1 MTAFNTLISG
11 NTSQVTTLPSWYDKA
26 QQNIVDSAQAAA
38 GIMPKLEDT
47 VAGRAISNLSGTSN
61 PFAQGQT
68 LLNQIGTGA
77 ANPWIVSPTGNVTP
91 NTATPLGGLF
101 AAQNK
106 QLQTAIPGITSPVDA
121 ASISGG
127 QFGSLRNVTAAD
139 TAITNAS
146 ANLAAQQMQ
155 AALNAQQQGINAAT
169 GLGNIGAQGTS
180 TETTLGQAQR
190 SAPLTS
196 IADLA
201 QILSTIK
208 APTTVTQNYTA
219 PLAGQIGAVENLAN
233 ALGVSDL
240 FTKLTGITKTANDT
254 LKNLGYTGYGGSN
267 TSNATVDTSG
277 ASDNTFPIIFG
288 GYNPSTD
295 TSVYTP
301 TNTTIGPNWGYT
313 PGQSDD
319 YTGGGWD
326 PNA

>member
-11 NTSQVTTLPSWYDKA
+11 NTSQTTTLPSWYDKA
-26 QQNIVDSAQAAA
+26 QQNIVDSSQTAA

-47 VAGRAISNLSGTSN
+47 VAGNAIRNLSGTSN
-61 PFAQGQT
+61 PFTQGQT
-68 LLNQIGTGA
+68 LLSQIGTGA
-77 ANPWIVSPTGNVTP
+77 ANPWITSPTGKVTP

-101 AAQNK
+101 AAQNQ
-106 QLQTAIPGITSPVDA
+106 QLQTEIPGITAPVDA
-121 ASISGG
+121 ASVSGG
-127 QFGSLRNVTAAD
+127 QFGSLRNLTAAD

-146 ANLAAQQMQ
+146 ANLNAQQMQ
-155 AALNAQQQGINAAT
+155 AALNSQQQAINAAS
-169 GLGNIGAQGTS
+169 GLGNIGSQGTA
-180 TETTLGQAQR
+180 TQTTLGQAQR

-219 PLAGQIGAVENLAN
+219 PLAGQIGAVKDLAQS
-233 ALGVSDL
+233 LGVSDL
-240 FTKLTGITKTANDT
+240 FTKLTGITKAADDT

-267 TSNATVDTSG
+267 VSNATVDTSG

-288 GYNPSTD
+288 GYNPSSD
-295 TSVYTP
+295 TGVYTP

-313 PGQSDD
+313 PGQSAD